1 VKEPPGSPAELL
13 TWAFA
18 VEETMRIG
26 RAIIIPAI
34 LALGVAGTVLPG
46 AEIAMAAGHA
56 PAVHLQTT
64 AHPMITGTY
73 YHG

>member
-1 VKEPPGSPAELL
+1 MKVPPGLSADPL

-46 AEIAMAAGHA
+46 AEVAMAAGLA
-56 PAVHLQTT
+56 PAAHVHT
-64 AHPMITGTY
+64 AVTPSLSGVY
-73 YHG
+73 YHS

>member
-1 VKEPPGSPAELL
+1 
-13 TWAFA
+13 

-34 LALGVAGTVLPG
+34 LALGVAGAVMPG
-46 AEIAMAAGHA
+46 AEIAMAAGHTVG
-56 PAVHLQTT
+56 VHLHTT
-64 AHPMITGTY
+64 PPIISGSF